1 MIIIMEKGATDENI
15 QKVCT
20 RLEENGF
27 QIRVNKGELLTVI
40 DALGDKSSVSEDR
53 LLSLEGVK
61 EVKHIREPFRLASR
75 DRKEEDTVITFKNG
89 VTIGGNKTVVT
100 IAGPCSVENLEGL
113 REVAYAVREAGCEF
127 LRGGAFKP
135 RTSPYAFQGYGEE
148 ALKFL
153 KQAGDETGLLTVTE
167 VMDAQDIE
175 LVAQYVD
182 VLQVGARNA
191 QNFKLLKALG
201 KINKPIIL
209 KRGLS
214 STITEFLLAAEHILY
229 NGNQNVILCERGIRS
244 FDSHYT
250 RNVADISSVPV
261 IKKLSHLPIIVDPSH
276 ATGQRYL
283 VEPIAKAGIIVGAD
297 GIMIEVHHNPEIAL
311 SDGNQSL
318 SIPMFKKVMSDINS
332 LKNNIIYN
340 KQTYCADIKS

>member
-15 QKVCT
+15 QKVCA

-40 DALGDKSSVSEDR
+40 DALGDKSSLSEDR

-75 DRKEEDTVITFKNG
+75 DRKEDDTIITFPNG
-89 VTIGGNKTVVT
+89 VTIGGNKTIVT
-100 IAGPCSVENLEGL
+100 IAGPCSVENIEGL
-113 REVAYAVREAGCEF
+113 MEVAHAVKEAGCEF

-148 ALKFL
+148 ALKLL

-167 VMDAQDIE
+167 VMETQDIE
-175 LVAQYVD
+175 LVSQYAD

-201 KINKPIIL
+201 KCKKPVIL

-214 STITEFLLAAEHILY
+214 STIAEFLLAAEHILY
-229 NGNQNVILCERGIRS
+229 NGNPNVILCERGIRS

-250 RNVADISSVPV
+250 RNVADIASIPV
-261 IKKLSHLPIIVDPSH
+261 IKKLSHLPVIIDPSH

-283 VEPIAKAGIIVGAD
+283 VEPVAKAGIVAGAD
-297 GIMIEVHHNPEIAL
+297 GIMMEVHHNPEIAL

-318 SIPMFKKVMSDINS
+318 SIPMFKDVMTRINN
-332 LKNNIIYN
+332 LKNRITYN
-340 KQTYCADIKS
+340 KQTFCMDIN

>member
-27 QIRVNKGELLTVI
+27 QIRVNRGELLTVI

-53 LLSLEGVK
+53 LLALDGVK

-75 DRKEEDTVITFKNG
+75 DRKPDDTVITFPNG
-89 VTIGGNKTVVT
+89 VSIGGNKSVVT
-100 IAGPCSVENLEGL
+100 IAGPCSVENYEGL
-113 REVAYAVREAGCEF
+113 IEVAHAVKEAGCEF

-153 KQAGDETGLLTVTE
+153 KRAGDETGLLTVTE

-175 LVAQYVD
+175 LVANYVD

-229 NGNQNVILCERGIRS
+229 NGNPNVILCERGIRS

-250 RNVADISSVPV
+250 RNVADIASIPV
-261 IKKLSHLPIIVDPSH
+261 IKKLSHLPVIIDPSH

-283 VEPIAKAGIIVGAD
+283 VEPVAKAGIIVGAD
-297 GIMIEVHHNPEIAL
+297 GVMIEVHHNPETAL

-318 SIPMFKKVMSDINS
+318 SIPMFKNVMNNVSS
-332 LKNNIIYN
+332 LKNKICYN
-340 KQTYCADIKS
+340 KETFCADMN